1 MSGYGIMWL
10 RESKANHSDGTFWSA
25 PKFFFQFYVIFG
37 QKNLMILPCVYAA
50 LPNKKAETYEE
61 DIAASELVDAQ
72 ISQADSN
79 FDSFNINSQD
89 GFKDLS
95 DEEDDDDF
103 DDDFDD
109 DPYDDLDEFNPHR
122 ETESRYPQISQ
133 PQSNEAIDED
143 QISNIEQLENLL
155 QPSNSIATAV
165 ITNLCIVCS
174 TQVNAGSFIACSN
187 CFY

>member
-1 MSGYGIMWL
+1 
-10 RESKANHSDGTFWSA
+10 
-25 PKFFFQFYVIFG
+25 
-37 QKNLMILPCVYAA
+37 MIEH
-50 LPNKKAETYEE
+50 KKAYIDGKITLANYLYAQASNIRFIPYLDEE

-103 DDDFDD
+103 DDD
-109 DPYDDLDEFNPHR
+109 PYDDLDEFNPHR

-133 PQSNEAIDED
+133 SQSNKAIDED

-155 QPSNSIATAV
+155 QPSTSIATAV

-187 CFY
+187 CFKNIHY

>member
-1 MSGYGIMWL
+1 M
-10 RESKANHSDGTFWSA
+10 
-25 PKFFFQFYVIFG
+25 
-37 QKNLMILPCVYAA
+37 A
-50 LPNKKAETYEE
+50 LKTQE
-61 DIAASELVDAQ
+61 D
-72 ISQADSN
+72 
-79 FDSFNINSQD
+79 
-89 GFKDLS
+89 
-95 DEEDDDDF
+95 

-187 CFY
+187 CFKNIHYLCNNPVVTPYYKKNTKNFKCHICKPIKKQTFNYQPINDHKNLFIEFIIIFYLGELNPGELNLW